1 MCIADN
7 CIDFSKALQLNP
19 HDVSTILVYG
29 ATLSGEGNAQEGLRW
44 IDKALEMDPHVS
56 DFAWESNAE
65 CLYMLR
71 EYEASLDIM
80 MSWRAPPPHTY
91 SQMAACY
98 AHLGRMDEPYQ
109 AAARFRS
116 LCAEDVNFPRFAAN
130 HASICKRQEDKDNWL
145 NGYRKA
151 GLLD

>member
-56 DFAWESNAE
+56 DFAWESTAE

-98 AHLGRMDEPYQ
+98 AHLGRMDEAYQ

>member
-1 MCIADN
+1 MRIADN

-56 DFAWESNAE
+56 DFAWKSKAE

-98 AHLGRMDEPYQ
+98 RPPGAYGRAISSGCPVQITVCRRRELP
-109 AAARFRS
+109 ALR
-116 LCAEDVNFPRFAAN
+116 
-130 HASICKRQEDKDNWL
+130 RQPCRYMQTP
-145 NGYRKA
+145 GR
-151 GLLD
+151 